1 MQATRL
7 RPACEP
13 RLALPHRASTA
24 PPLTLRSTVGL
35 LFWISA
41 AVGAL
46 LVVAVIVILQDLL
59 E

>member
-7 RPACEP
+7 LPASKC
-13 RLALPHRASTA
+13 RLAFPHGASTA

-41 AVGAL
+41 AVAAL

>member
-7 RPACEP
+7 RPACES

-24 PPLTLRSTVGL
+24 PPLALRSAIGL
-35 LFWISA
+35 VVWICA
-41 AVGAL
+41 AGAAL
-46 LVVAVIVILQDLL
+46 LAVAVIVILQDLL